1 MAKKISIIFMTMC
14 TFMLIV
20 KNYSF
25 GFVLN
30 PGGYKPWDTTTVSE
44 SNKLMELANN
54 IIGPIKIIG
63 SIISVIALVIIG
75 IKYIL
80 GSVEERAEYK
90 ETMKPYVIGAI
101 LLFGIT
107 NLLNIV
113 VEIVGGF

>member
-30 PGGYKPWDTTTVSE
+30 PGGYEPWDTTTVSE

-80 GSVEERAEYK
+80 AEYK